1 MADLERALAFLS
13 LADKG
18 GTRRERFAYG
28 TARFDDRV
36 PLRWDSNFLL
46 VEDAPEHV
54 GAEELAAEADRVQG
68 AAGLRHRKLELRD
81 ERLGDRLTPDFKRLG
96 WTVHR
101 TVLMAQQREPD
112 RRPDLSF
119 VQEVDAEALR
129 EPRAEQQRTYEWGA
143 DPEVAEQLYRAKLL
157 AAEQVTIRFFAV
169 VADGRPVSWTD
180 LYLDGTT
187 AQIEDVATLE
197 PYRGRGYAS
206 AVVLRAVDEARRA
219 GTDLIFLLADDE
231 DWPKELYRKL
241 GFDELGRTFEF
252 IKTALEPPRAYF
264 GPSGTN
270 SAGSP
275 SRSNQPTIASWGGF
289 SIP

>member
-1 MADLERALAFLS
+1 MTELAQALAFLS

-18 GTRRERFAYG
+18 GTRTEPFAYG

-36 PLRWDSNFLL
+36 PRRWDSNYLL
-46 VEDAPEHV
+46 VEDAPENV
-54 GAEELAAEADRVQG
+54 TADELAAEAERVQG

-81 ERLGDRLTPDFKRLG
+81 ERLGARLAPDFKGLG

-101 TVLMAQQREPD
+101 TVVMAQQREPD
-112 RRPDLSF
+112 RRPDLS
-119 VQEVDAEALR
+119 VVEEVDAHALR
-129 EPRAEQQRTYEWGA
+129 EPRAEQQRTYEWGG
-143 DPEVAEQLYRAKLL
+143 DPEVAEQLFRSKLL
-157 AAEQVTIRFFAV
+157 AAEQVSIRFFAV

-180 LYLDGTT
+180 LYLDGPT

-206 AVVLRAVDEARRA
+206 AVVLRAADEAQRA
-219 GTDLIFLLADDE
+219 GADLIFLLADDE

-252 IKTALEPPRAYF
+252 VK
-264 GPSGTN
+264 
-270 SAGSP
+270 SA
-275 SRSNQPTIASWGGF
+275 A
-289 SIP
+289 